1 MQTTIQLLVLAGIAI
16 FLILKLRSVLGT
28 REGFEKPPLPADEVR
43 PRVAKRDFEVIE
55 GGPDRDITDHV
66 PDGSPAAKALAAM
79 KMAEPGFS
87 VNTFLQG
94 ARGAYELIVMAF
106 ERGDIKAIETR
117 REIYGGTLA
126 PVLLRGARILTK
138 DGRSI
143 QLGYLNEANVDP
155 AFPYI
160 EIADRIASRAG
171 LQIVDRGA
179 VRRNVA
185 TKMMGIRAMDDG
197 GGPIDEAVVA
207 DLNRRHA
214 HVVIGLVAG
223 LVVLIGIGIAGDL
236 MTERDAVSGQPP
248 AKDVAPKRK

>member
-106 ERGDIKAIETR
+106 ERGDIKAIEAFLGPEV
-117 REIYGGTLA
+117 RESFISA
-126 PVLLRGARILTK
+126 VAAREDEGLTV
-138 DGRSI
+138 
-143 QLGYLNEANVDP
+143 EAS
-155 AFPYI
+155 F
-160 EIADRIASRAG
+160 AG
-171 LQIVDRGA
+171 LRELVLADATFDRDTRAAEVTVRFTGELTSVVRNRNGEVVDGSPTA
-179 VRRNVA
+179 VKRQRDVWTFARTMGSDDPNWLLVA
-185 TKMMGIRAMDDG
+185 TG
-197 GGPIDEAVVA
+197 E
-207 DLNRRHA
+207 
-214 HVVIGLVAG
+214 
-223 LVVLIGIGIAGDL
+223 
-236 MTERDAVSGQPP
+236 
-248 AKDVAPKRK
+248 